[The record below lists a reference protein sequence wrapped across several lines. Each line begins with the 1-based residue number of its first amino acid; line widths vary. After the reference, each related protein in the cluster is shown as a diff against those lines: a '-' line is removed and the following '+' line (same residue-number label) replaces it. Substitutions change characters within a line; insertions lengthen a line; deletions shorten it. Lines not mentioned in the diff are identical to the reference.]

1 MKTKYTIIFLLCVL
15 VLAISE
21 YIFLSELSSQ
31 QRSFVLFATSAVAIA
46 SIIVLVFCYKRLGK
60 DA

>member
-31 QRSFVLFATSAVAIA
+31 QRTFVLFATSAVAIA
-46 SIIVLVFCYKRLGK
+46 SIIALVFCYKRLGK
-60 DA
+60 DV